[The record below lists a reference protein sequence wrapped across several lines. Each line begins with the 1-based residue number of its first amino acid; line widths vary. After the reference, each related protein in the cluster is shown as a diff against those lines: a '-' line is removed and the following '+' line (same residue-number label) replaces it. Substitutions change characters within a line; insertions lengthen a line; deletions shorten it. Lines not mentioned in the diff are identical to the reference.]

1 MKIKML
7 FETWVKFLAEGI
19 QDKSTLKVIFTAGSA
34 GSGKTTI
41 SSFLLDYD
49 KDQAVN
55 TMTQTGLKIS
65 NIDMPYTVLLKQI
78 GVDPA
83 KLGSLPKEE
92 FNKINYGPDSVR
104 EKARKLT
111 NLMLEMYKNQRLG
124 ILVDGTGAVRERI
137 TDYKTEFEK
146 LGYDCLMI
154 FVDVDLEVALQR
166 NRNRKERSLRDDL
179 IEKLWNDVRNNLYY
193 YDSLFGDNF
202 VHVKNNVMDMQNL
215 KQAKRKVSSF
225 LQSPVQNPIGQEW
238 LDSQR
243 KMT

>member
-92 FNKINYGPDSVR
+92 FNKINYGPESVR
-104 EKARKLT
+104 EKSRHLT
-111 NLMLEMYKNQRLG
+111 SLALTSYKRQRLG
-124 ILVDGTGAVRERI
+124 VLVDGTGRDRALI
-137 TDYKTEFEK
+137 TRMKEEFEA
-146 LGYDCLMI
+146 LGYDCMMI
-154 FVDVDLEVALQR
+154 FVGVDLDQALE
-166 NRNRKERSLRDDL
+166 RNRKRKRTLPDGL
-179 IEKLWNDVRNNLYY
+179 IASIWKDVNNNLYY